1 MPVEKKAALGFRVKS
16 GRAIA
21 VLVSGSK
28 SSPQVL
34 DCRVVPLSDPNRPE
48 TIQPYHAR
56 MGKLEEN
63 PAKIKRRTEIIER
76 AAKKSVAALLKE
88 CRAKGFKVQNAGLV
102 VGSLSDPSSIGNP
115 HVRAHALE
123 GQLFRT
129 VLEKALR
136 SQKVPSFVILERDI
150 YPHAS
155 SIFAQ
160 TAEELKGQL
169 TELGRSLD
177 GPWRADEKTAA
188 LAAWTILASPPS
200 KPKRTKE
207 LRR

>member
-1 MPVEKKAALGFRVKS
+1 MSFEKKAALGFRVKS

-28 SSPQVL
+28 NSPQVL
-34 DCRVVPLSDPNRPE
+34 DCRVVLLSDPSQPD
-48 TIQPYHAR
+48 TVQPYHAR

-63 PAKIKRRTEIIER
+63 PTKIKRRTGIIER

-88 CRAKGFKVQNAGLV
+88 YRAKGVKIQNAGLV
-102 VGSLSDPSSIGNP
+102 VGSLIDPASIGNP

-123 GQLFRT
+123 GRLFRT

-155 SIFAQ
+155 ATFAQ
-160 TAEELKGQL
+160 TAEELKSQL
-169 TELGRSLD
+169 AELGRSLD
-177 GPWRADEKTAA
+177 GPWRADEKVAA
-188 LAAWTILASPPS
+188 LTGWMTLASPS
-200 KPKRTKE
+200 KLKR
-207 LRR
+207 LND